1 MQLHPGVF
9 RLKRGREGDE
19 LQDWIKTDAF
29 FVSLHLIFGGCGDI
43 IGAIT
48 DIYCTHPQRDSIRCG
63 KKMQSA

>member
-1 MQLHPGVF
+1 MQLRPGVF
-9 RLKRGREGDE
+9 RLKWGKMGDK

-29 FVSLHLIFGGCGDI
+29 FMSLYLTFGGRGDI

-48 DIYCTHPQRDSIRCG
+48 DIYCTHPQGESNRCR